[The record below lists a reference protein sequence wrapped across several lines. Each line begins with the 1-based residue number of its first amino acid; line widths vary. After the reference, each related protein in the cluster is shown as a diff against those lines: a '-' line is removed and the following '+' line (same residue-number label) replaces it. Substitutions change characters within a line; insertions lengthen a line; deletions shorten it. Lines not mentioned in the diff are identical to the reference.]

1 MPEDIQPISSSRL
14 VPTEVA
20 RHSFGTVRRGFD
32 PQEVRTYL
40 EVVAR
45 ELSALDQH
53 EQDLRRQLAEAE
65 ERSLH
70 PVIDEAT
77 LTTAL
82 GQQSAQVLRDAHE
95 ESARLTREA
104 EEAAAELVRE
114 AQGHAAELQVQ
125 AEAAVA
131 ERMAQ
136 ADIATGSVQ
145 HQADLEAE
153 RILRAAG
160 LEGEA
165 VVAGAREQG
174 AAMIEQAQEAR
185 RRVLADMAQRRHAM
199 TVQIEQFRAAR
210 DELAASVQG
219 VRQAVDRIVEDL
231 DHADDSARA
240 AAADVARRQPARVSD
255 DEVAAEVERVT
266 AELEADA
273 GLRIGGGGDAD
284 ATLEPTVVLD
294 ATVAIA
300 VDDVVVAVEERVP
313 VADEASAPVAGDAP
327 PSVEPAIPEPETA
340 ASAAEVV
347 SSPAGGGPPGPQ
359 LDEAG
364 PDPATDPFG
373 AALPAG
379 SGQGTVETH
388 AEGGTDAVEGLFAR
402 LRASRPPHGATTGPS
417 AAVTADRDHGE
428 AVASG
433 PAEEADAAATG
444 AGATDAADHEAAGP
458 DDLAR
463 ARATE
468 LLDPVVALLARRVK
482 RALQDD
488 QSALLDRL
496 RSSSDTWSDEILA
509 PEDEQRAR
517 YVEAAT
523 PALAEAAAAGI
534 TMAREMRTAR
544 GRVPSP
550 DARAVEEAADGLA
563 GTVVTLLRR
572 QLTDDEAR
580 DAGSPA
586 DRVGAAFREWRGE
599 RIERLVGDHALAA
612 FSSGVLV
619 ASGKGAGLRWLVGG
633 SGPACADCDDNSL
646 AGTVPP
652 GDEFPTGHRHPPAH
666 AGCRCMVVPTPD

>member
-1 MPEDIQPISSSRL
+1 MPEDVQPISSSRL

-40 EVVAR
+40 ELVAR
-45 ELSALDQH
+45 ELSVLDQH
-53 EQDLRRQLAEAE
+53 DQDLRRQLATAE
-65 ERSLH
+65 DRSLH

-95 ESARLTREA
+95 ESARITREA

-125 AEAAVA
+125 AEAAIA

-136 ADIATGSVQ
+136 ADLATGSVQ
-145 HQADLEAE
+145 LQAGLEAE
-153 RILRAAG
+153 RILQAAG
-160 LEGEA
+160 VEGEA
-165 VVAGAREQG
+165 VVARARKQG
-174 AAMIEQAQEAR
+174 TAMVEQAQEAR

-219 VRQAVDRIVEDL
+219 VRQAVDRIVDDL
-231 DHADDSARA
+231 DRADDSARA
-240 AAADVARRQPARVSD
+240 AAADVARRQPARATD

-266 AELEADA
+266 AELEAN
-273 GLRIGGGGDAD
+273 GNLRVGADGGGGDGAALD
-284 ATLEPTVVLD
+284 SAAVVET
-294 ATVAIA
+294 AVVVA
-300 VDDVVVAVEERVP
+300 VDEVVVAVEEIAVEAPRP
-313 VADEASAPVAGDAP
+313 EAAGAPTPQFDESALG
-327 PSVEPAIPEPETA
+327 
-340 ASAAEVV
+340 
-347 SSPAGGGPPGPQ
+347 
-359 LDEAG
+359 
-364 PDPATDPFG
+364 PATDPFG
-373 AALPAG
+373 AAVG
-379 SGQGTVETH
+379 SGSSEPTTEAH
-388 AEGGTDAVEGLFAR
+388 EESDAVEGLFAR
-402 LRASRPPHGATTGPS
+402 LRASRPHTDAQAQPVETSPEPGPGE
-417 AAVTADRDHGE
+417 AAAAAGDEDADTETADQEPESPD
-428 AVASG
+428 
-433 PAEEADAAATG
+433 DAALRR
-444 AGATDAADHEAAGP
+444 AA
-458 DDLAR
+458 
-463 ARATE
+463 E
-468 LLDPVVALLARRVK
+468 LLEPVVALLARRVK

-488 QSALLDRL
+488 QNAVLDRL
-496 RSSSDTWSDEILA
+496 RSSSDTWSDKILA

-523 PALAEAAAAGI
+523 PPLRDAAVAGI
-534 TMAREMRTAR
+534 TMGREMRSAR

-550 DARAVEEAADGLA
+550 DDRAVAEAADGLA

-572 QLTDDEAR
+572 QLTDDETR
-580 DAGSPA
+580 DAGSPT

-599 RIERLVGDHALAA
+599 RIERLVGDYALAA

-633 SGPACADCDDNSL
+633 AAPACADCDDNSL
-646 AGTVPP
+646 AGSVPP

-666 AGCRCMVVPTPD
+666 AGCRCVVVPTPD

>member
-1 MPEDIQPISSSRL
+1 MPEDVQPISSSRL

-40 EVVAR
+40 ELVAR
-45 ELSALDQH
+45 ELSVLDQH
-53 EQDLRRQLAEAE
+53 DQDLRRQLAAAE
-65 ERSLH
+65 DRSLH

-95 ESARLTREA
+95 ESARITREA

-125 AEAAVA
+125 AEAAIA

-136 ADIATGSVQ
+136 ADLATGSVQ
-145 HQADLEAE
+145 HQAQLEAE
-153 RILRAAG
+153 RILQAAG
-160 LEGEA
+160 VEGEA
-165 VVAGAREQG
+165 VVARAREQG
-174 AAMIEQAQEAR
+174 TAMVEQAQEAR

-219 VRQAVDRIVEDL
+219 VRQAVDRIVDDL
-231 DHADDSARA
+231 DRADDSARA
-240 AAADVARRQPARVSD
+240 AAADVARRQPARPSD

-266 AELEADA
+266 AELDA
-273 GLRIGGGGDAD
+273 NGDLRVAAEGGGGDGGALD
-284 ATLEPTVVLD
+284 SAAVVET
-294 ATVAIA
+294 AVVVA
-300 VDDVVVAVEERVP
+300 VDEGVVAVEEI
-313 VADEASAPVAGDAP
+313 D
-327 PSVEPAIPEPETA
+327 VEVQQPEPEGAPT
-340 ASAAEVV
+340 
-347 SSPAGGGPPGPQ
+347 PQ
-359 LDEAG
+359 LDEGAVG
-364 PDPATDPFG
+364 PATDPFG
-373 AALPAG
+373 AAVVSG
-379 SGQGTVETH
+379 SGEQT
-388 AEGGTDAVEGLFAR
+388 AEVPEEASADAVEGLFAR
-402 LRASRPPHGATTGPS
+402 LRASRPHADAPGPPVETS
-417 AAVTADRDHGE
+417 AEPEPRE
-428 AVASG
+428 AVATAADEDADTKTADQE
-433 PAEEADAAATG
+433 PETPDDAARRR
-444 AGATDAADHEAAGP
+444 AG
-458 DDLAR
+458 
-463 ARATE
+463 E
-468 LLDPVVALLARRVK
+468 LLEPVVALLARRVK

-488 QSALLDRL
+488 QNALLDRL
-496 RSSSDTWSDEILA
+496 RSSSDTWSDKILA
-509 PEDEQRAR
+509 AEDEQRAR

-523 PALAEAAAAGI
+523 PPLREAAVAGI
-534 TMAREMRTAR
+534 TMARELRSAR

-550 DARAVEEAADGLA
+550 DDRAVTEAADGLA

-572 QLTDDEAR
+572 QLTDEENR

-599 RIERLVGDHALAA
+599 RIERLVGDCALAA

-633 SGPACADCDDNSL
+633 SAPACADCDDNSL

-666 AGCRCMVVPTPD
+666 AGCRCLVVPTPD